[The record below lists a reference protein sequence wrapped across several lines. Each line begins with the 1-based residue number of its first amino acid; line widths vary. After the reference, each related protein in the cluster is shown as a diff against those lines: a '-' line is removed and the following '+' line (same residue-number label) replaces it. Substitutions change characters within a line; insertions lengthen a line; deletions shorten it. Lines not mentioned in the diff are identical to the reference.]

1 MSSRQ
6 EFIDEMIG
14 VGVDQWLSSPATAE
28 HRQRLREFV
37 TDCAEALEINELSSS
52 NISEVEL
59 IVRRSMMHNLLN
71 QRGIRS
77 ENDLAKAAERWSN
90 LENRIQLQLLQQE
103 LELETL
109 ARSAESVGDYE
120 AANFFRSY
128 SNH

>member
-1 MSSRQ
+1 M
-6 EFIDEMIG
+6 
-14 VGVDQWLSSPATAE
+14 GVDQWLSSPATAE

-71 QRGIRS
+71 QRGSRS